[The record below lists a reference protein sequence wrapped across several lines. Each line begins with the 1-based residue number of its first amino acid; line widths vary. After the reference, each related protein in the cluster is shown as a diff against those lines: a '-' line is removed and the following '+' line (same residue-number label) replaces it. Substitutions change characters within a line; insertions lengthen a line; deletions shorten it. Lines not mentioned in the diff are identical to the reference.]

1 MSLQKTIMAPA
12 FTCLNHPL
20 SLESLPL
27 PQKPWVLHTEFNRE
41 TGTRPTLTHTIY
53 LTFHLNVGF
62 STNTRLNTFFKSELH
77 RKQEAAQRNRRIL
90 IEQFFPKELL
100 KWVFSSCYRLYHK
113 AIVNFVQIHRH
124 SHWTMIKT
132 FIEFPGN
139 YFSEWLLSQN
149 PEIPLHFTLSTNQF
163 LILMIWKT
171 PGLCTK
177 IVLAIRSNDLR
188 KAVALFEFVLVQ
200 LEYWFLLFFLNVW
213 GRYTKHLH
221 KRWKTGNQIYCA
233 V

>member
-1 MSLQKTIMAPA
+1 MLVSQPIQGSTPFLKV
-12 FTCLNHPL
+12 NY
-20 SLESLPL
+20 
-27 PQKPWVLHTEFNRE
+27 TENKK
-41 TGTRPTLTHTIY
+41 L
-53 LTFHLNVGF
+53 L
-62 STNTRLNTFFKSELH
+62 
-77 RKQEAAQRNRRIL
+77 QRNSGIL

-100 KWVFSSCYRLYHK
+100 TWVFSSCYRLYHR

-124 SHWTMIKT
+124 SHWTTNKIV
-132 FIEFPGN
+132 IEFPGN

-149 PEIPLHFTLSTNQF
+149 PEIPLHFTLSTNQL

-188 KAVALFEFVLVQ
+188 KAVALFEFALVQ
-200 LEYWFLLFFLNVW
+200 LEYWFLLFFLSVR

-221 KRWKTGNQIYCA
+221 KRWKMGKQVYCS